1 MHDEVLSLRARPGA
15 DPSRHREAE
24 VVGAIRKLVDRL
36 SALSQGCPNECTS
49 NQASCRMSPSI
60 GSNGPFFA
68 SVFAIKIEA
77 VLPILESIVV

>member
-36 SALSQGCPNECTS
+36 SALSQGCPNE
-49 NQASCRMSPSI
+49 
-60 GSNGPFFA
+60 F
-68 SVFAIKIEA
+68 FAIKIEA